1 MAIIWSNESHIVI
14 EGRGPVKIPTRNYR
28 IATGSAAVVT
38 VACAIAGAVSLLNT
52 IIVKFAPYHHP

>member
-14 EGRGPVKIPTRNYR
+14 EGRKPVKILTLPARL
-28 IATGSAAVVT
+28 AAGWAVVLT

-52 IIVKFAPYHHP
+52 IIVRFGI